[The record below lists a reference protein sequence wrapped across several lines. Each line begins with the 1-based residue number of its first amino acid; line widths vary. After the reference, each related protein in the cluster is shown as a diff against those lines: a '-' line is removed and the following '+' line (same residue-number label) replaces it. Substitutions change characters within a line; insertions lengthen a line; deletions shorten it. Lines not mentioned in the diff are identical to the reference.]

1 MIGVWAEMK
10 NGDKGES
17 KGEEEVRN
25 GDKGEGN

>member
-1 MIGVWAEMK
+1 MIDVLAELK
-10 NGDKGES
+10 NGDRGES